1 MEIGQLDTRI
11 TFNEKAQRK
20 DDNGELKKVLVPSFS
35 CWAEVRRATAKEFKE
50 AEGRSTKITFAVRE
64 RQKKKIETDMVI
76 TFDGGNFEVVE
87 TLPDY
92 RYKELFLIK
101 GELVE
106 W

>member
-11 TFNEKAQRK
+11 TFNKKVQRK
-20 DDNGELKKVLVPSFS
+20 DDNGELKKVLAPTFS

-50 AEGRSTKITFAVRE
+50 AEGRSTKITFAVR
-64 RQKKKIETDMVI
+64 QQQQKKIETDMVI
-76 TFDGGNFEVVE
+76 TFEGGNFEVVE

-92 RYKELFLIK
+92 RKKELFLIK